1 MTLYDVFVSCNQTAS
16 RFTCKYQPLKDKN
29 PVNAAFSKV
38 HWEENKEEQK
48 KKMPILLENNFIS
61 NFIIFATNV

>member
-48 KKMPILLENNFIS
+48 KKNANF
-61 NFIIFATNV
+61 ARK